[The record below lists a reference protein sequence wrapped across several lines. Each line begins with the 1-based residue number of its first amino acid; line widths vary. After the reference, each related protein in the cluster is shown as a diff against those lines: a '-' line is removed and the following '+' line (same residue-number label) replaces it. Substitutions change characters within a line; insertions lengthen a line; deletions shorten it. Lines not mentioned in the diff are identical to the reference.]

1 MAQRDYEG
9 DGIVVHWDSTIC
21 MHSARCFGA
30 LPSVFRPSD
39 KPWVQFGETG
49 ADAVAAAIDL
59 CPSGALRYTR
69 TSPGTPSDQ
78 SDRPDPSDQLEENPA
93 MTAEP
98 GTADPAAP
106 APAKLTVYADGP
118 NVLVGAVE
126 IRNGAGELI
135 KTVERVSL
143 CRCGHSENKP
153 FCDGSHKRVGFTD
166 PGPTAPEAQ

>member
-1 MAQRDYEG
+1 MAQRDYAG
-9 DGIVVHWDSTIC
+9 DEIVVHWDSGIC

-30 LPSVFRPSD
+30 LPSVFRPSE
-39 KPWVQFGETG
+39 KPWVQLEAGG

-69 TSPGTPSDQ
+69 TSPGAPT
-78 SDRPDPSDQLEENPA
+78 DQLEETPA
-93 MTAEP
+93 MTADP
-98 GTADPAAP
+98 AMADPAAP

-143 CRCGHSENKP
+143 CRCGQSENKP

>member
-9 DGIVVHWDSTIC
+9 DGIVVHWDSAIC

-39 KPWVQFGETG
+39 KPWVQFGGTG

-69 TSPGTPSDQ
+69 TSPGAQ
-78 SDRPDPSDQLEENPA
+78 ADQLEENPA

-166 PGPTAPEAQ
+166 PGPTVPEAQ